1 MIAVLFSARHPP
13 LGVALL
19 GLLIAVLDGTLHL
32 LPYIVFCSMIALSFW
47 VPSSHSIE
55 TEAFN
60 MSADL
65 RILIFLLALPV
76 SSIGENILFR
86 SARHLF
92 LETVVCWFEMRYV
105 QPAHATGIWPDT
117 WSPIMNAFRSCEF
130 VAGFLDGVMGED
142 SDLNSA
148 HVKGVPAED
157 NQASKSDSRLSRCEG
172 LRTCPAEKK
181 PSSSLRTAQNKGRRK
196 RGHKHNVRFEPVGR
210 ESSLDVR
217 PSRKTFISCPRV
229 SPLSPWATNDSGVL
243 SPVTKN
249 LSRVAGLLFHH
260 RTPRKPIITRHHFNF
275 KATAHPARTPTNLG
289 FYFSYHS
296 RLWARSEDQ
305 DTRVSDNASFCDP
318 VQPVECVS
326 EGLQPTFKPS
336 RYLPWTHEASAIN
349 VIPPDQQQCRQ
360 PSHMPQVPESTIR
373 TTQLPF
379 LSTSTGLDVPEQ
391 VMADPQP
398 ALPAQDQY
406 AQGVSQSRS
415 LDDAP
420 MSESSVSSYPC
431 IPPMLDGPLHG
442 QLLTLKM
449 LPHQPRC
456 PSHNLF
462 PNRWCPVGDGSV
474 STRSRNNI
482 DPRYA
487 IVGYESCLA
496 VGYCRAYTYTAL
508 RPEHILIIDVVSPIT
523 CPTTRVIPQTFTPPE
538 APAVATR
545 CNTRTATSGIGA
557 AADTEMVA
565 NDDDESSSD
574 SEYHPNSDAD
584 MDSESSS
591 DTDSDSCDEDDEDD
605 EGTATD
611 TGDIYAQSS
620 VVRTYPSKNKVPNP
634 LSGQNASSSTS
645 RDPSS
650 SRPKDVKGKGKP
662 RILTNTWTTSRRC
675 QTSQNSLTII
685 FQF

>member
-1 MIAVLFSARHPP
+1 
-13 LGVALL
+13 
-19 GLLIAVLDGTLHL
+19 
-32 LPYIVFCSMIALSFW
+32 
-47 VPSSHSIE
+47 
-55 TEAFN
+55 
-60 MSADL
+60 
-65 RILIFLLALPV
+65 
-76 SSIGENILFR
+76 
-86 SARHLF
+86 
-92 LETVVCWFEMRYV
+92 
-105 QPAHATGIWPDT
+105 
-117 WSPIMNAFRSCEF
+117 
-130 VAGFLDGVMGED
+130 
-142 SDLNSA
+142 
-148 HVKGVPAED
+148 
-157 NQASKSDSRLSRCEG
+157 
-172 LRTCPAEKK
+172 
-181 PSSSLRTAQNKGRRK
+181 
-196 RGHKHNVRFEPVGR
+196 
-210 ESSLDVR
+210 
-217 PSRKTFISCPRV
+217 
-229 SPLSPWATNDSGVL
+229 VL

-373 TTQLPF
+373 TYPPCNQQQQQPSVLTLPTAYEPLSQFTQDAITFPQHQN
-379 LSTSTGLDVPEQ
+379 TGLDVPEQ

-406 AQGVSQSRS
+406 AQGVSHSRS

-431 IPPMLDGPLHG
+431 IPPMLDGPPPWSASHL
-442 QLLTLKM
+442 QDASSSTSVPFSQPVSEPM
-449 LPHQPRC
+449 VSAANWISHQPPGSTQFDVSQQVPLATAPYPRGPETTSTHDT
-456 PSHNLF
+456 PSLDTNHAWQSVTVEHTPIQSFDQNIH
-462 PNRWCPVGDGSV
+462 PSSTSSVRSPVQ
-474 STRSRNNI
+474 
-482 DPRYA
+482 PQ
-487 IVGYESCLA
+487 E
-496 VGYCRAYTYTAL
+496 
-508 RPEHILIIDVVSPIT
+508 
-523 CPTTRVIPQTFTPPE
+523 VIPQTFTPPE
-538 APAVATR
+538 APAAATQ
-545 CNTRTATSGIGA
+545 CNTRTA
-557 AADTEMVA
+557 AADTEMVP

-574 SEYHPNSDAD
+574 SDYHPNSDAD

-591 DTDSDSCDEDDEDD
+591 DTDTDSCDEDDEDD

-611 TGDIYAQSS
+611 TGDIYTQSS

-650 SRPKDVKGKGKP
+650 SRPKDIKGKGKAKDTDEYLDNVP
-662 RILTNTWTTSRRC
+662 PLSDQSKFADDHLPVLI
-675 QTSQNSLTII
+675 
-685 FQF
+685 